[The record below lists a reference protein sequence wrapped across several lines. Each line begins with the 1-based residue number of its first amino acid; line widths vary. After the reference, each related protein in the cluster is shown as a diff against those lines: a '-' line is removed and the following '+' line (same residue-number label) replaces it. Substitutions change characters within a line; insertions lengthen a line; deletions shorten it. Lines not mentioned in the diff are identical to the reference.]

1 MRVRFSAR
9 RVASRRVMLFI
20 GMTRC
25 RPARGETARGPDA
38 IDRPPLRTFA
48 LRRRGFEPRPV
59 RVFLSYV
66 LFRGRFGSTRSD
78 IGRADDDTCS
88 GTGTGTLQVRRDR
101 RDSKRGA
108 RRGFPTRIFP
118 RARPPWPRARGGER
132 AGETTDATTP
142 TAPPVPP
149 SWSER
154 GRDARVLL
162 VPVDGSASAETTMV
176 LRWVAENVHRPGDR
190 VHVLARRPA
199 LELETPRH
207 GGRGAATR
215 RRRAEGVV
223 GRGTY
228 HPSVT
233 TTTHQRPP
241 PRDGDCHDTPSPRTS
256 ARPRKT
262 QPPPPPFGFSRLSPE
277 VRPTLTRPSPLSDS
291 SLPTF

>member
-1 MRVRFSAR
+1 MRFSAR

-101 RDSKRGA
+101 RDSERGA

-118 RARPPWPRARGGER
+118 RARPPWPRA
-132 AGETTDATTP
+132 AA
-142 TAPPVPP
+142 
-149 SWSER
+149 
-154 GRDARVLL
+154 
-162 VPVDGSASAETTMV
+162 ASA
-176 LRWVAENVHRPGDR
+176 R
-190 VHVLARRPA
+190 ARRP
-199 LELETPRH
+199 TPRRRPRLQSPRRGPN
-207 GGRGAATR
+207 GGGTRACSSFPSTAA
-215 RRRAEGVV
+215 
-223 GRGTY
+223 
-228 HPSVT
+228 
-233 TTTHQRPP
+233 PP
-241 PRDGDCHDTPSPRTS
+241 PRRPWSSDGSRRTS
-256 ARPRKT
+256 IARGTASTSFTSSRPRAGDAKT
-262 QPPPPPFGFSRLSPE
+262 RRQRCG
-277 VRPTLTRPSPLSDS
+277 DAA
-291 SLPTF
+291 

>member
-118 RARPPWPRARGGER
+118 RARPPWPRA
-132 AGETTDATTP
+132 A
-142 TAPPVPP
+142 
-149 SWSER
+149 
-154 GRDARVLL
+154 
-162 VPVDGSASAETTMV
+162 ASA
-176 LRWVAENVHRPGDR
+176 R
-190 VHVLARRPA
+190 ARRP
-199 LELETPRH
+199 TPRRRPRLQSPRRGPNGGGTRACSSFPSMAAPPPRRPWSSDGSRRTSIARGTASTSFTSSRPRAGDAKTRRQRCGDAAYARR
-207 GGRGAATR
+207 GGRGSWN
-215 RRRAEGVV
+215 V
-223 GRGTY
+223 
-228 HPSVT
+228 
-233 TTTHQRPP
+233 PP
-241 PRDGDCHDTPSPRTS
+241 ERHHDDTPATTSSKRGLPRHSFASNLCSSEKNAASASPVWFLS
-256 ARPRKT
+256 AFARSLPH
-262 QPPPPPFGFSRLSPE
+262 
-277 VRPTLTRPSPLSDS
+277 SDS

>member
-118 RARPPWPRARGGER
+118 ARGRHGHARRRARGRDDRRHDADRASSPPVVVRTGAGRARAPRSRRRQRLRRDDHGPPMGRGER
-132 AGETTDATTP
+132 
-142 TAPPVPP
+142 P
-149 SWSER
+149 SP
-154 GRDARVLL
+154 GG
-162 VPVDGSASAETTMV
+162 P
-176 LRWVAENVHRPGDR
+176 RPR
-190 VHVLARRPA
+190 PSRRPA